1 MKSNSD
7 GLMIDGIVGYIDRD
21 NIDTDQIIP
30 TEYLKSIK
38 KFGFEDYLFDGWRY
52 HDDGRLG
59 IKKEER
65 EINEDF
71 ILNKTP
77 FNESKILLA
86 RDNFGCGSSREH
98 AVWALRDFGIKA
110 VIASSF
116 GDISSNVGL
125 LVGSGLKKNP
135 MTCAHQIL
143 DELNK
148 NDLKNIKSITVTK
161 PGFINFFI
169 EDSFYQNYI
178 GTINSLK
185 SKFGRS
191 SIGKGKK
198 ANVEFVSANPTGP
211 LTVGH
216 GRNAVIGDTVSN
228 ILVWNGFDVTREFT
242 QKIWQDCSSHKFLYV
257 LSKNI

>member
-65 EINEDF
+65 QINEDF

-116 GDISSNVGL
+116 GDIFYNNCFKNRVL
-125 LVGSGLKKNP
+125 PIQLKKY
-135 MTCAHQIL
+135 QIEELFKTVQDEIVEFSIDLQERIITNGNKEISFDVEDHLIDRIIYGL
-143 DELNK
+143 DDVDITLKVKDQIHNFEK
-148 NDLKNIKSITVTK
+148 NRKETRPWV
-161 PGFINFFI
+161 FIN
-169 EDSFYQNYI
+169 E
-178 GTINSLK
+178 
-185 SKFGRS
+185 
-191 SIGKGKK
+191 
-198 ANVEFVSANPTGP
+198 
-211 LTVGH
+211 
-216 GRNAVIGDTVSN
+216 
-228 ILVWNGFDVTREFT
+228 
-242 QKIWQDCSSHKFLYV
+242 
-257 LSKNI
+257 